1 MADPTSNLPQITNFV
16 PRWGGAPP
24 PAAVPVPP
32 PVNAFVPRYSTA
44 APGVTTGARIIPAA
58 VQTATPAVPVAPT
71 PAAVTPVAAPAP
83 AAPVAPPAVSLP
95 VSATPGEGNPL
106 PPSMRG
112 GATSALPSLP
122 SGPVSGAPTAATQPA
137 FPVLN
142 ASALQGVFNNGAGG
156 GSQIAPGGIEVDRGG
171 TVSRYDQG
179 GNLVSGPGTP
189 EEAAYNRLLA
199 ANPAGGTGALGT
211 AYAQAAPGAPGAPGA
226 YGGVGGGE
234 AGGIRDPQAAI
245 AAGFGLQDAR
255 AQNYIGQA
263 MQYVNG
269 GDNIFERATRAR
281 FVNGLLGATVGPNNA
296 GQVAGQGADTLNSAL
311 AGVQAAGIG
320 AGASEYGANLGL
332 QANEERIQGARQLQT
347 QQIESNPVVIG
358 TRYVDNGMGYR
369 VPQSIYGLGTADQ
382 NGRVG
387 AFRPIAGNGMVISP
401 QAAQAPANPA
411 VGTTRTRAS
420 GATERF
426 DGKQWVSEK

>member
-1 MADPTSNLPQITNFV
+1 
-16 PRWGGAPP
+16 
-24 PAAVPVPP
+24 
-32 PVNAFVPRYSTA
+32 
-44 APGVTTGARIIPAA
+44 
-58 VQTATPAVPVAPT
+58 
-71 PAAVTPVAAPAP
+71 
-83 AAPVAPPAVSLP
+83 
-95 VSATPGEGNPL
+95 
-106 PPSMRG
+106 
-112 GATSALPSLP
+112 
-122 SGPVSGAPTAATQPA
+122 VSGAPAAATQPA

-211 AYAQAAPGAPGAPGA
+211 AYAQAVPGAAGGAPGA

-347 QQIESNPVVIG
+347 QQIESQPVVIG

-382 NGRVG
+382 SGRVG
-387 AFRPIAGNGMVISP
+387 AFRPIAGNGMVINP
-401 QAAQAPANPA
+401 QAAQAPTNPT